1 MLDRIKALEQ
11 RIRDLESSAVLSDP
25 ETRVRQVEVYVDKNG
40 NIVDSPTDGA
50 KKVVTYERERVFRR
64 QTINEKI
71 EEAMEDAAKHSV
83 EVGVDASII
92 AQFARRTV
100 GPVTAADNHAY
111 EMASADLFFTAGV
124 AQNTLFFADIVG
136 VSGPP
141 PDLELGSATLLNG
154 YAARLFTPTSGQNLI
169 NVREAWLRTELFGQ
183 RLAVTAGRLDLTNY
197 FDSNAAANDETT
209 QFLSDALVNN
219 QMLGLS
225 ENGAGL
231 ALVYD
236 PKIGI
241 NFKIGVQQSSS
252 AATSLSD
259 AMFSLAE
266 VGYVARP
273 AGLGEGNYRMWY
285 RAANNGAGGYM
296 TAYGV
301 SLDQRL
307 LPQVTFFARYGSAQ
321 AIIHR
326 DHFYSGGLQFSNGAG
341 FFPGDVWGI
350 GYAQTDFQPL
360 SGMNRQR
367 LVEGYYNFL
376 LTEKL
381 RFSFHV
387 QHALDLIPG
396 APNQGFL
403 VPGARLQA
411 TF

>member
-1 MLDRIKALEQ
+1 
-11 RIRDLESSAVLSDP
+11 
-25 ETRVRQVEVYVDKNG
+25 
-40 NIVDSPTDGA
+40 
-50 KKVVTYERERVFRR
+50 
-64 QTINEKI
+64 
-71 EEAMEDAAKHSV
+71 
-83 EVGVDASII
+83 
-92 AQFARRTV
+92 
-100 GPVTAADNHAY
+100 
-111 EMASADLFFTAGV
+111 
-124 AQNTLFFADIVG
+124 LFFADIVG